1 MFIERYNPA
10 LEQFVEE
17 ARAFNEKFAAQLPAG
32 PFDLTTPEGLAKA
45 RTISAFD
52 ALKPRGGAIEAE
64 DRVVRAGTRSVP
76 VRMIVPASSPRA
88 VYLDIHGGGFF
99 LGAAAMGDADNTEA
113 ANELDVAVV
122 SVDYRLAPEH
132 PWPAA
137 PDDCETAALWVLE
150 RAVSEFGTDRVLIG
164 GGSAGAHLAA
174 VTLLRMRDR
183 HDAASRFVAADLVFG
198 LYDLSGMS
206 PGGRILAPTSNFYI
220 EAYLRR
226 VPKKKRVDADVS
238 PLFADLR
245 GLPPALFTVG
255 TLDAFF
261 EDNLAMA
268 MRWVAAGNLAELAIY
283 PESPHAFTAF
293 PTAMAHAA
301 KRRQRDW
308 LAERLSTMGE
318 Q

>member
-1 MFIERYNPA
+1 MFIERYNPL
-10 LEQFVEE
+10 LEEFVEE
-17 ARAFNEKFAAQLPAG
+17 ARAFYEKFKAQLPAG
-32 PFDLTTPEGLAKA
+32 PFDLSTPEGIAQA
-45 RTISAFD
+45 RDIAAFD
-52 ALKPRGGAIEAE
+52 ALTPRDTPAAAE
-64 DRVVRAGTRSVP
+64 DRVVRVGKRSVP
-76 VRMIVPASSPRA
+76 VRVIVPPATPRA

-99 LGAAAMGDADNTEA
+99 LGAAAMGDAANTEL

-150 RAVSEFGTDRVLIG
+150 RAMSEFGTDRVLIG

-183 HDAASRFVAADLVFG
+183 HDAVSRFIGADLVFG

-206 PGGRILAPTSNFYI
+206 PSGRILAPTSKFYI
-220 EAYLRR
+220 DAYLRR
-226 VPKKKRVDADVS
+226 VPKSRRTGADVS
-238 PLFADLR
+238 PLFAELHEM
-245 GLPPALFTVG
+245 PPALFTVG

-268 MRWVAAGNLAELAIY
+268 MRWLAAGNLAELAVY

-301 KRRQRDW
+301 GRRQREW
-308 LAERLSTMGE
+308 LAERVSA
-318 Q
+318 

>member
-1 MFIERYNPA
+1 MFIERYNPV
-10 LEQFVEE
+10 LEEFVEE
-17 ARAFNEKFAAQLPAG
+17 ARAFNEKFAAQLPKG
-32 PFDLTTPEGLAKA
+32 PFDLSTPEGLARA
-45 RTISAFD
+45 RNISAFD
-52 ALKPRGGAIEAE
+52 ALTPRDDAPEVE
-64 DRVVRAGTRSVP
+64 SRVVRAGTRSVP
-76 VRMIVPASSPRA
+76 VRIIVPPAAPRA

-99 LGAAAMGDADNTEA
+99 LGSAAMGDTSNTELA
-113 ANELDVAVV
+113 HELDVAVV

-150 RAVSEFGTDRVLIG
+150 RAMSEFGTDRILIG

-183 HDAASRFVAADLVFG
+183 HDAANRFIAADLVFG
-198 LYDLSGMS
+198 LYDLSGTS
-206 PGGRILAPTSNFYI
+206 PSGKILAPTSNFYI
-220 EAYLRR
+220 DAYLRR
-226 VPKKKRVDADVS
+226 VSKRARIDADVS
-238 PLFADLR
+238 PLFADLH

-283 PESPHAFTAF
+283 PESPHAFTVF
-293 PTAMAHAA
+293 PTAMARAA
-301 KRRQRDW
+301 NRRERDW
-308 LAERLSTMGE
+308 LADRLSV
-318 Q
+318 

>member
-10 LEQFVEE
+10 LEEFVDE
-17 ARAFNEKFAAQLPAG
+17 ARAFNQKFAALLPKG

-45 RTISAFD
+45 RNISAFD
-52 ALKPRGGAIEAE
+52 ALQPRVGNIDVNE
-64 DRVVRAGTRSVP
+64 RVVPAGKRSVP
-76 VRMIVPASSPRA
+76 VRIIVPPANPRA

-99 LGAAAMGDADNTEA
+99 LGAASMGDDNNA
-113 ANELDVAVV
+113 ELAKELEVAVV

-137 PDDCETAALWVLE
+137 PDDCEGVALWVLE
-150 RAVSEFGTDRVLIG
+150 RAMSEFGTDRVVIG

-183 HDAASRFVAADLVFG
+183 HDAASHFIAADLVFG
-198 LYDLSGMS
+198 LYDLSGTS
-206 PGGRILAPTSNFYI
+206 PSGRILMPTSKHYVD
-220 EAYLRR
+220 AYLRR
-226 VPKKKRVDADVS
+226 VPKRARTNPDVS
-238 PLFADLR
+238 PLFADLQ

-255 TLDAFF
+255 TLDPFY

-268 MRWVAAGNLAELAIY
+268 MRWVAAGNLAELAVY
-283 PESPHAFTAF
+283 PESPHAFTVF

-301 KRRQRDW
+301 YRRQLDW
-308 LAERLSTMGE
+308 LEERIAA
-318 Q
+318 